1 MHEDL
6 SYFEDRLRVL
16 VADDNDEL
24 RGRIVDMLDAA
35 FDVVGE
41 VSTGRGLVDAAMA
54 LAPDVIVSDL
64 MMPSLTGAEAL
75 MMLRAAGSTIP
86 FVLQTTAGRHAQAW
100 LDMGVT
106 CVVDKFDLPSDL
118 ETAVRSAAAG
128 RIFVSRGIVTKES

>member
-75 MMLRAAGSTIP
+75 AKLRAAGYRIP
-86 FVLQTTAGRHAQAW
+86 FVLQTATRGNAQAW
-100 LDMGVT
+100 LDMGAL
-106 CVVDKFDLPSDL
+106 CVVDKIDLPSDL
-118 ETAVRSAAAG
+118 VTAVESAAVG
-128 RIFVSRGIVTKES
+128 KVFLSRSVPQAR